1 MQREPVAL
9 MGLGGS
15 NPSPG
20 AKIESED
27 DRLTRA
33 STVVILLLAITL
45 ITSLPAHV
53 HAAPTLSTTQPLY
66 TMRDSQVTLVGNGY
80 SNKPY
85 FIWTEGP
92 NDNQTT
98 YTDISFTPVSGG
110 YIPPSVGLPITS
122 QSSIGTY
129 LISISTS
136 SSNDNSVATAH
147 YGIWGTMRPLFQRT
161 ETANI
166 LGGGLFAGTSFKI
179 SIRNPA
185 GDYVITS
192 SVVVNSNGD
201 FNYSWR
207 IPVDAVPETYKVLI
221 DGTGTY
227 DNAQQDY
234 VSEAQFS
241 VTPATLYPKITMQP
255 DPSYQR
261 TDLAKLS
268 LSLTYPDGSA
278 VATVLSNAHPL
289 ILLQNQS
296 TVAFASLS
304 LSDQTNG
311 IWSVTAKLPVNATIS
326 SKYRFELPA
335 MSFDDGFGNKG
346 GPTDAY
352 TNYFSVNNASL
363 TISSSING
371 TEIQIPFGA
380 VSIISRIS
388 YPDGTP
394 LTANATVSVTV
405 SNGPS
410 KSLVMLA
417 YDPTVG
423 AWRGSYPSSI
433 SDLWHVGTWTL
444 KVQANDSYG
453 NSGNASYEISA
464 QPYLFLVIVAVIA
477 SVALVG
483 RWVYGRYGR
492 KVYFRM
498 RKLIQRFRVRPDQNL

>member
-1 MQREPVAL
+1 M
-9 MGLGGS
+9 
-15 NPSPG
+15 
-20 AKIESED
+20 
-27 DRLTRA
+27 TRG
-33 STVVILLLAITL
+33 STVVIMLLAIIL
-45 ITSLPAHV
+45 FTSLPGHV
-53 HAAPTLSTTQPLY
+53 RAAQTLSTAQPLY

-80 SNKPY
+80 SNQPY
-85 FIWTEGP
+85 FIWAEGP
-92 NDNQTT
+92 NDNHTT
-98 YTDISFTPVSGG
+98 YTSISFTPVSGG

-129 LISISTS
+129 LVSISTS
-136 SSNDNSVATAH
+136 SSDDNSVASAH
-147 YGIWGTMRPLFQRT
+147 YGIWGTLKPLYQRT

-166 LGGGLFAGTSFKI
+166 LGGGLFAGTSFKV

-185 GDYVITS
+185 GNYVITS
-192 SVVVNSNGD
+192 SIIVNSNGD

-241 VTPATLYPKITMQP
+241 VTPATLYPKISTQP
-255 DPSYQR
+255 DQSYQR

-278 VATVLSNAHPL
+278 VATVLSNAHP
-289 ILLQNQS
+289 IVLLQNQS

-311 IWSVTAKLPVNATIS
+311 IWGVTTKLPVNATIS

-380 VSIISRIS
+380 VSIISKIS

-394 LTANATVSVTV
+394 LTANATVSVSV
-405 SNGPS
+405 STGPS
-410 KSLVMLA
+410 KSLLTLS
-417 YDPTVG
+417 YDPIVG

-444 KVQANDSYG
+444 KVEATDSYG
-453 NSGNASYEISA
+453 NSGSASYEISA
-464 QPYLFLVIVAVIA
+464 QPYVFLVIVAVIV
-477 SVALVG
+477 SLALVG
-483 RWVYGRYGR
+483 RWAYARYGR
-492 KVYFRM
+492 KVYFRT
-498 RKLIQRFRVRPDQNL
+498 RKLIQRFRRTDQNL